1 MQIYSRKVF
10 PIKWTN
16 TVMQKL
22 TRAGIKQPSKLKDYI
37 ITKTLNPR
45 LKNGDASGFHQTTQ
59 QGFLDL
65 INGNEDF
72 R

>member
-1 MQIYSRKVF
+1 MR
-10 PIKWTN
+10 
-16 TVMQKL
+16 KL
-22 TRAGIKQPSKLKDYI
+22 TRAGIKQPSELKDYI

-45 LKNGDASGFHQTTQ
+45 LKNGGDSGFHQTTQ